1 MKLRHTG
8 VGHFEV
14 SVSNFTPKQSVTCA
28 TGTNPYNN
36 NIGLVPIDSYTVIIT
51 EATQDKQQTY
61 NLQENKEK
69 KKHCTSSDKRIPTP
83 YCTLKFWND
92 SNLLEDTKHAQPC
105 TTTHTIHNIL
115 HFSSHAIGNLIHRYK
130 KRPELVSLDYTA
142 SAATISASKMYFVQ
156 HNTPNHSHELR
167 KTQLTHWQVVKI
179 KWIPDSQSGSS
190 TSAAHTNFD
199 DASIMVC
206 DWK

>member
-69 KKHCTSSDKRIPTP
+69 KKK
-83 YCTLKFWND
+83 TLHKQWQ
-92 SNLLEDTKHAQPC
+92 EDPNT
-105 TTTHTIHNIL
+105 IL
-115 HFSSHAIGNLIHRYK
+115 H
-130 KRPELVSLDYTA
+130 
-142 SAATISASKMYFVQ
+142 
-156 HNTPNHSHELR
+156 
-167 KTQLTHWQVVKI
+167 TQIL
-179 KWIPDSQSGSS
+179 KW
-190 TSAAHTNFD
+190 
-199 DASIMVC
+199 
-206 DWK
+206 

>member
-69 KKHCTSSDKRIPTP
+69 KKNTAETVTRGSQHHIAH
-83 YCTLKFWND
+83 
-92 SNLLEDTKHAQPC
+92 SNFEM
-105 TTTHTIHNIL
+105 I
-115 HFSSHAIGNLIHRYK
+115 AI
-130 KRPELVSLDYTA
+130 
-142 SAATISASKMYFVQ
+142 
-156 HNTPNHSHELR
+156 
-167 KTQLTHWQVVKI
+167 
-179 KWIPDSQSGSS
+179 
-190 TSAAHTNFD
+190 
-199 DASIMVC
+199 C
-206 DWK
+206 

>member
-69 KKHCTSSDKRIPTP
+69 KK
-83 YCTLKFWND
+83 TLHKQWQ
-92 SNLLEDTKHAQPC
+92 EDPNT
-105 TTTHTIHNIL
+105 IL
-115 HFSSHAIGNLIHRYK
+115 H
-130 KRPELVSLDYTA
+130 
-142 SAATISASKMYFVQ
+142 
-156 HNTPNHSHELR
+156 
-167 KTQLTHWQVVKI
+167 TQIL
-179 KWIPDSQSGSS
+179 KW
-190 TSAAHTNFD
+190 
-199 DASIMVC
+199 
-206 DWK
+206 